1 MFLCNPRI
9 YNGFDIISES
19 NLVDN
24 IKVTYAFVT
33 LADTTRIENQA
44 NTISDGLNVGKFTV
58 KCFCIR

>member
-24 IKVTYAFVT
+24 IKVTYAFAT
-33 LADTTRIENQA
+33 LADTMRIGNRA
-44 NTISDGLNVGKFTV
+44 NAMGNG
-58 KCFCIR
+58 

>member
-24 IKVTYAFVT
+24 IKVTYAFAT
-33 LADTTRIENQA
+33 LADTMRIENRA
-44 NTISDGLNVGKFTV
+44 NAKGYG
-58 KCFCIR
+58 

>member
-33 LADTTRIENQA
+33 LADTTRIGNRA
-44 NTISDGLNVGKFTV
+44 NATGYG
-58 KCFCIR
+58 